1 MQSAMISP
9 SLECGVVVSHL
20 CITHKAWAE
29 KCRNVRRLEHRCFP
43 SDHAYRPTK
52 GMVFVTVA
60 TDDNEVVG
68 FVVGGFR
75 SGGDVFLAR
84 FGVSSQYRGR
94 GLGRMLVKAFIHQL
108 VDNHGVK
115 TVVTYARRNNSAS
128 LNALFAAGGRVYW
141 PKRPFGTLDAVYLRW
156 NHG

>member
-1 MQSAMISP
+1 MQNETILPLHESGI
-9 SLECGVVVSHL
+9 VVLHL

-29 KCRNVRRLEHRCFP
+29 KCRNVRRLERRCFP
-43 SDHAYRPTK
+43 CDRAYRPTK

-75 SGGDVFLAR
+75 AGGDVFLAR
-84 FGVSSQYRGR
+84 FGVSSQYRRR
-94 GLGRMLVKAFIHQL
+94 GLGRGLVKAFIHQL
-108 VDNHGVK
+108 MDKHGVK
-115 TVVTYARRNNSAS
+115 TVVTYARRNNFAS
-128 LNALFAAGGRVYW
+128 LNALFAAGGRAYW

-156 NHG
+156 NHA